1 MTGHHRT
8 SDTEDPINWLF
19 SKYAYTKYIYGT
31 EHDTVNIDLD
41 VIINR
46 ITTTLLSERQR
57 TVLNLYFNDCR
68 TQQEIA
74 DELNICQ
81 STVSDALKRGMDTT
95 IKVLSVY
102 DPRFRDC
109 IGYTTKRRPRR
120 RE

>member
-41 VIINR
+41 VIIN
-46 ITTTLLSERQR
+46 
-57 TVLNLYFNDCR
+57 R